1 MQDLT
6 PLLRYRCC
14 AAAAPIAIRNC
25 RAREIAARF
34 RVLARGLAGAVVDG
48 DRAGRWPVAAACI
61 DGKGGQT
68 NGSPRQEHAMGF
80 IGGSFVVSRYQ
91 VRIRIG
97 AMRVLATDSPLRLNR
112 KAERLHDT

>member
-1 MQDLT
+1 
-6 PLLRYRCC
+6 
-14 AAAAPIAIRNC
+14 
-25 RAREIAARF
+25 
-34 RVLARGLAGAVVDG
+34 
-48 DRAGRWPVAAACI
+48 
-61 DGKGGQT
+61 
-68 NGSPRQEHAMGF
+68 MGF